1 MNGFEYLTNGE
12 THFTMDEGRM
22 RPTTP
27 GGTTYRYEFDL
38 KDHLGNTR
46 MTLTDANNN
55 GLFDNYAA
63 EVLQADYAKHP
74 ALDGL
79 SFWYAHYPETLYLR

>member
-1 MNGFEYLTNGE
+1 MNGFEYYTDYEEVFNRLE
-12 THFTMDEGRM
+12 HFPMDEGRM

-27 GGTTYRYEFDL
+27 GGTTYRYELDL

-55 GLFDNYAA
+55 GIFDNYSV
-63 EVLQADYAKHP
+63 EVLQAD
-74 ALDGL
+74 D
-79 SFWYAHYPETLYLR
+79 